1 MSCSAHTEITLV
13 ETQNI
18 AVPEMAQTLEKE
30 MKCKF
35 TSTDLKSLTQINT
48 CFTCKQIWLKKL

>member
-1 MSCSAHTEITLV
+1 MTCSAHTEIPLV

-30 MKCKF
+30 MKRKF

-48 CFTCKQIWLKKL
+48 CFTCKQI